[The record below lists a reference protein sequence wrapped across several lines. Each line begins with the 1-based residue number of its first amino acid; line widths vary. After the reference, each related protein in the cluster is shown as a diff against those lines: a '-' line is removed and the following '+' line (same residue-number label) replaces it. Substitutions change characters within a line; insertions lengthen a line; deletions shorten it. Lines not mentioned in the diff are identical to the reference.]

1 MPKSSRRTGNA
12 ASSSSRDS
20 SAASPAE
27 RGRAQSVQHGNGETL
42 PPVPASR
49 YFIFFTIALVGL
61 AVDLITKQILFAWLG
76 LPTADRPPGSN
87 CYWIIENYVGF
98 ETAVNRGALFGMGE
112 GYWWLF
118 SMLSV
123 VAASGILVWLFYYR
137 AAHDQWLTIALA
149 CVMAGIFGNLYDRLG
164 LWDSTGLPPEY
175 DHGVRDWIL
184 FRWREVK
191 YTWPNFNIA
200 DCLLVC
206 GAGMLLVHAWWGPNL
221 PGAPETKQL
230 ETKKLETKNRE

>member
-1 MPKSSRRTGNA
+1 M
-12 ASSSSRDS
+12 
-20 SAASPAE
+20 
-27 RGRAQSVQHGNGETL
+27 L
-42 PPVPASR
+42 PPVPTNR
-49 YFIFFTIALVGL
+49 YIAFFSIAAVGL
-61 AVDLITKQILFAWLG
+61 AADLITKQIMFAWLG
-76 LPTADRPPGSN
+76 LPTANRALGSN

-118 SMLSV
+118 SILSV
-123 VAASGILVWLFYYR
+123 VAAIGIVTWLFFFR
-137 AAHDQWLTIALA
+137 AAHDRWLTVALG

-164 LWDSTGLPPEY
+164 LWDSTGMPAAF

-206 GAGMLLVHAWWGPNL
+206 RAAMLEVHASFGPKATEPANTKT
-221 PGAPETKQL
+221 AETSPS
-230 ETKKLETKNRE
+230 

>member
-1 MPKSSRRTGNA
+1 M
-12 ASSSSRDS
+12 
-20 SAASPAE
+20 
-27 RGRAQSVQHGNGETL
+27 L
-42 PPVPASR
+42 PPVPTNR
-49 YFIFFTIALVGL
+49 YIAFFSIAAVGL
-61 AVDLITKQILFAWLG
+61 AADLITKQIMFAWLG
-76 LPTADRPPGSN
+76 LPTANRALGSN

-118 SMLSV
+118 SILSV
-123 VAASGILVWLFYYR
+123 VAAIGIVTWLFFFR
-137 AAHDQWLTIALA
+137 AAHDRWLTVALG

-164 LWDSTGLPPEY
+164 LWDSTGMPAAF

-206 GAGMLLVHAWWGPNL
+206 GAAMLVVHAWLGPKATEPANTKT
-221 PGAPETKQL
+221 AETSPS
-230 ETKKLETKNRE
+230 

>member
-1 MPKSSRRTGNA
+1 M
-12 ASSSSRDS
+12 
-20 SAASPAE
+20 
-27 RGRAQSVQHGNGETL
+27 L
-42 PPVPASR
+42 PPVPTNR
-49 YFIFFTIALVGL
+49 YIAFFSIAAVGL
-61 AVDLITKQILFAWLG
+61 AADLITKQIMFAWLG
-76 LPTADRPPGSN
+76 LPTANRALGSN
-87 CYWIIENYVGF
+87 CYWIIENYVGL

-118 SMLSV
+118 SILSV
-123 VAASGILVWLFYYR
+123 VAAIGIVTWLFFFR
-137 AAHDQWLTIALA
+137 AAHDRWLTVALG

-164 LWDSTGLPPEY
+164 LWDSTGMPAAF

-206 GAGMLLVHAWWGPNL
+206 GAAMLVVHAWLGPKATEPANTKT
-221 PGAPETKQL
+221 AETSPS
-230 ETKKLETKNRE
+230 